1 MSRARE
7 LSSLCHRSECADPFR
22 RVRFVSQNIRLRAH
36 VALCGRRVGGARLKF
51 VIVAALLVV
60 GAGVGVWKFAPAS
73 WQGPAVAPL
82 TGEVIVDKFV
92 HELVERGDI
101 KSSANVEVRSEVQLR
116 GNSNGGIAIL
126 QIVPEGTFVEEGDFL
141 VRLDSSNL
149 ETDLTLQEIDVNSSQ
164 ANVIQTQTGVET
176 CKLALSEY
184 ESGTFKQQ
192 EEQMQSEVFVA
203 EENYRRA
210 QEYVRYSERLA
221 SKGYVTPI
229 QLEADRFAVEKAQK
243 ELDVSRTKLEV
254 LRHFTKQKMMKQ
266 LEADVKTAEAKLNAA
281 LEIHSVEVAHLN
293 RVKEQISKC
302 VIVAPKA
309 GQVVYANDQAFG
321 QSADGILIEEGRYV
335 RERQVIIRLP
345 NPKQMQVVAK
355 VNESRIDLVRPGM
368 RAKVKVDALPDVE
381 LVGEVRKVSEYP
393 TQQASAFTS
402 HIKEYA
408 TEIAIIDP
416 PEGLRP
422 GMTAQ
427 ASIIAEERDKAT
439 QVPLQAVMERN
450 GRYYVLVQTPAGLE
464 PKQVQVGPTN
474 EKFVVVESG
483 LVGGEQVVMTPKQYV
498 DDLTLPEPIDFPSRK
513 QLMLASKKKANVSEA
528 SSQIAHSE
536 LTTRPAKREPIKRSK
551 ASLNESHGAGL

>member
-7 LSSLCHRSECADPFR
+7 LSSLCHQSECVDLFR
-22 RVRFVSQNIRLRAH
+22 RVRIVSPTICLGAGVAH
-36 VALCGRRVGGARLKF
+36 RGRRAGGARLKI
-51 VIVAALLVV
+51 VVVAALLVV

-82 TGEVIVDKFV
+82 TGQVIVDKFV
-92 HELVERGDI
+92 HEIVERGDI

-116 GNSNGGIAIL
+116 NSSNGIAIL

-149 ETDLTLQEIDVNSSQ
+149 QTDLTLQEIDVNSSQ

-176 CKLALSEY
+176 AKLALSEY

-221 SKGYVTPI
+221 AKGYVTPI

-266 LEADVKTAEAKLNAA
+266 LEADVKTAEARLNAA
-281 LEIHSVEVAHLN
+281 LEIHSVEMAHLT
-293 RVKEQISKC
+293 RIKEQITKC

-321 QSADGILIEEGRYV
+321 QSADGILIEEGRFV

-393 TQQASAFTS
+393 TQQTSSFTA

-427 ASIIAEERDKAT
+427 ASIIAEERDQAT
-439 QVPLQAVMERN
+439 QVPLQAVMERD
-450 GRYYVLVQTPAGLE
+450 GRYYVLVQTAAGME
-464 PKQVQVGPTN
+464 AKQVQVGPTN
-474 EKFVVVESG
+474 EKFVVIESG
-483 LVGGEQVVMTPKQYV
+483 LAGGEQVVMTPKQYA
-498 DDLTLPEPIDFPSRK
+498 DDLTLPEPVDFPSRK
-513 QLMLASKKKANVSEA
+513 QLMLASQKKAVSADA
-528 SSQIAHSE
+528 SSQIAQSD
-536 LTTRPAKREPIKRSK
+536 LAARPAKREPIKRSK
-551 ASLNESHGAGL
+551 ASQTESHGAGL